1 VFAEDVGAV
10 ADEVEGVTEDRD
22 ADDATEVGQSIA
34 DVCRRCRGQ
43 PDAEQINVGLSACP
57 VATDPYRYSA
67 LLA

>member
-1 VFAEDVGAV
+1 
-10 ADEVEGVTEDRD
+10 
-22 ADDATEVGQSIA
+22 ATEVGQSIA